1 MSRSVRWLTLL
12 MVLAACRDT
21 RSDSGGA
28 GAPDVATRSRGA
40 ELVDS
45 QPGVE
50 FEARRLIPG
59 IRAQISEVKS
69 PDGATEG
76 NITAFRNGVTRLASA
91 MEADLNRVG
100 AADIGSFS
108 VLSDSVLREIG
119 GGASDPPELSPE
131 KARQAASQVERLI
144 GIYEEQMRK
153 AAH

>member
-1 MSRSVRWLTLL
+1 MYRSVRWFTLL
-12 MVLAACRDT
+12 IILAACRET
-21 RSDSGGA
+21 RPDSGGA
-28 GAPDVATRSRGA
+28 GATDDATRSGGI
-40 ELVDS
+40 ELEDS
-45 QPGVE
+45 QPGIE
-50 FEARRLIPG
+50 LEARRLIPG
-59 IRAQISEVKS
+59 VRAQISEVKS

-131 KARQAASQVERLI
+131 AARQAASQVERLI

-153 AAH
+153 AAQ